1 MQKVI
6 KYWHNLFYKKTR
18 SEKLWSTAYILLLCV
33 PFGMIF
39 GKAPIDIAMTGVGL
53 VFFLNA
59 CLEQDWD
66 WLKIRW
72 VPVALAIW
80 VYYMLIAFQA
90 IQVWVSF
97 EGAFSFVRFVL
108 FAVACQYWL
117 LSHRQ
122 VRKHMVT
129 SIELASILL
138 VLAAWHQFFYGVDV
152 LGNVYFENPAYFRLT
167 AISGKLIVGGYLV
180 MMSWPAVIKWFM
192 YLGTPKKSFLRKLG
206 YSVLIIL
213 WIALIPVT
221 GERTS
226 TIWWLLGLV
235 LMFFLLVQFRKYF
248 YTIGLLS
255 IFLSIS
261 IVMNV
266 PGLSVRM
273 ASIPGIVADA
283 AFASLDTA
291 YESNNGYSELNQGA
305 IIMFYDK
312 PWLGTGLKQYGIA
325 CTSKKLKVC
334 TTTPQNMYLEL
345 LANTGLIGTVLFLAL
360 MLIWAQHIWHRREKL
375 SKTDIKFDKLGIY
388 TTKIVNDP
396 ILLGVL
402 ICLLIRIFPFVTTSS
417 LYFSWSGITF
427 WWMGTWLMAALEDKT
442 IK

>member
-6 KYWHNLFYKKTR
+6 GSWHNLYYKKSRT
-18 SEKLWSTAYILLLCV
+18 EKLWATAYILLLCV

-39 GKAPIDIAMTGVGL
+39 GKAPVDIAMTGVGL

-117 LSHRQ
+117 LNHRQ

-138 VLAAWHQFFYGVDV
+138 VLAAWHQFFYGVDL
-152 LGNVYFENPAYFRLT
+152 LGNPMYGPRLT
-167 AISGKLIVGGYLV
+167 ALSGKLVVGGYLV

-192 YLGTPKKSFLRKLG
+192 YLGHPKKAFLKKIA
-206 YSVLIIL
+206 YAIAIVM
-213 WIALIPVT
+213 WIALTPVSA
-221 GERTS
+221 ERTS
-226 TIWWLLGLV
+226 TIWLVLGLF
-235 LMFFLLVQFRKYF
+235 LMYLFLPQFRKYF
-248 YTIGLLS
+248 YTVGL
-255 IFLSIS
+255 F
-261 IVMNV
+261 
-266 PGLSVRM
+266 GLVVASVVVVNTPILLERM
-273 ASIPGIVADA
+273 ASIPAVAVDA
-283 AFASLDTA
+283 TLASIDTQH
-291 YESNNGYSELNQGA
+291 ETNNVYSDLNQGA
-305 IIMFYDK
+305 MIMFYDK
-312 PWLGTGLKQYGIA
+312 PWLGTGLKQHWIA
-325 CTSKKLKVC
+325 CTSKNLRNCV
-334 TTTPQNMYLEL
+334 TTPQNMYLEL

-360 MLIWAQHIWHRREKL
+360 MLIWAQYMWHRRAKL

-427 WWMGTWLMAALEDKT
+427 WWMGTWLMAALEDK
-442 IK
+442 K

>member
-6 KYWHNLFYKKTR
+6 RYWHGLYYKKSR
-18 SEKLWSTAYILLLCV
+18 SDKLWATAYILLLCV

-39 GKAPIDIAMTGVGL
+39 GKAPIDIAITGVGFI
-53 VFFLNA
+53 FFLNT
-59 CLEQDWD
+59 CLERDWG

-80 VYYMLIAFQA
+80 IYYMLIAFQA

-97 EGAFSFVRFVL
+97 EGALSFVRFVL

-117 LSHRQ
+117 LNHRQ

-138 VLAAWHQFFYGVDV
+138 VLTAWHQLFYGVDV
-152 LGNVYFENPAYFRLT
+152 LGNSIGGFRLT
-167 AISGKLIVGGYLV
+167 ALSGKRVVGGYLV

-192 YLGTPKKSFLRKLG
+192 YLGHPKKALLKKLA
-206 YSVLIIL
+206 YVIAIIL
-213 WIALIPVT
+213 WIAITPIS

-226 TIWWLLGLV
+226 TMWLVLGLF
-235 LMFFLLVQFRKYF
+235 LMYLFLPQFRKYF
-248 YTIGLLS
+248 FTVGLLS
-255 IFLSIS
+255 L
-261 IVMNV
+261 VV
-266 PGLSVRM
+266 TSVVVANKPILLKRI
-273 ASIPGIVADA
+273 ASIPAVVVDATLASIDTKHKTNNVYSGINQ
-283 AFASLDTA
+283 TA
-291 YESNNGYSELNQGA
+291 M
-305 IIMFYDK
+305 IMFYNK
-312 PWLGTGLKQYGIA
+312 PWFGTGLKQNWIA
-325 CTSKKLKVC
+325 CKYQELKVC
-334 TTTPQNMYLEL
+334 NTTPQNMYLEL
-345 LANTGLIGTVLFLAL
+345 LANTGIIGTVLFLVM
-360 MLIWAQHIWHRREKL
+360 MLLWTQHIWHRRAKL
-375 SKTDIKFDKLGIY
+375 SKADIKFDKLGIY

-427 WWMGTWLMAALEDKT
+427 WWMGGWLMTALEDKT